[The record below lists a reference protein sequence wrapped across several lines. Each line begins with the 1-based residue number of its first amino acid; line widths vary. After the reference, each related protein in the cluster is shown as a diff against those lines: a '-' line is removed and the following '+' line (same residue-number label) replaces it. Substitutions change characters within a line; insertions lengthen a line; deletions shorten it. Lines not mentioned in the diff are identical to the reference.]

1 MTEEAV
7 DIGLSETPRERVVAL
22 FGAAEARL
30 GELGQVMR
38 QDPGLASELAGAY
51 LLLLGEGV
59 RGVLQDGS
67 ESPQELALARRAAR
81 EHARG
86 HESALVE
93 LGAIAQ
99 GKLKGTL
106 EEALAMSRELA
117 RP

>member
-7 DIGLSETPRERVVAL
+7 DIGLAETPRERVVAL

-30 GELGQVMR
+30 GELGQALR
-38 QDPGLASELAGAY
+38 QDPGLATELAGAY

-59 RGVLQDGS
+59 RSVLADRT
-67 ESPQELALARRAAR
+67 ESSQELALARMAAR

-86 HESALVE
+86 HESTLLE
-93 LGAIAQ
+93 LGAHAQ

-106 EEALAMSRELA
+106 EEALAVSRELA